1 MLHTRPL
8 ILAPHVE
15 VQRLERLLR
24 RKTFE
29 IEVLEEALA
38 AARAKIRMASAPAGG
53 QTLDRTI
60 QRKAERR
67 I

>member
-1 MLHTRPL
+1 MTAVLHTRPL
-8 ILAPHVE
+8 MPAPHAE

-38 AARAKIRMASAPAGG
+38 AARTKIRIRSAPAGAPHP
-53 QTLDRTI
+53 RPNHPA
-60 QRKAERR
+60 RS
-67 I
+67 